1 MFAHMVAK
9 SGVWAHLPARAYWA
23 LTAVWSARIV
33 VQSAPLVAHGGYG
46 PPGGVGT
53 LSWVGVGHGVA
64 FGRVFGA
71 VGGVRGVKVG
81 QGGYGGSGTNPRH
94 AGAVEPTFILIWWVQ
109 PVRNLHPYG
118 PIRSK

>member
-1 MFAHMVAK
+1 MA
-9 SGVWAHLPARAYWA
+9 
-23 LTAVWSARIV
+23 
-33 VQSAPLVAHGGYG
+33 QSAPLVAHGGYG

-81 QGGYGGSGTNPRH
+81 QGGYGEVLGGPWSVEPLSRRRNGSDGSIWGAAPRH
-94 AGAVEPTFILIWWVQ
+94 C
-109 PVRNLHPYG
+109 PYG
-118 PIRSK
+118 PIRSKYV

>member
-1 MFAHMVAK
+1 MFARMVAK

-33 VQSAPLVAHGGYG
+33 AQSAPLVAHGGYG

-64 FGRVFGA
+64 FRRVFGA

-81 QGGYGGSGTNPRH
+81 YARYGALCPCPVHS
-94 AGAVEPTFILIWWVQ
+94 GAVEPSQKWI
-109 PVRNLHPYG
+109 
-118 PIRSK
+118 